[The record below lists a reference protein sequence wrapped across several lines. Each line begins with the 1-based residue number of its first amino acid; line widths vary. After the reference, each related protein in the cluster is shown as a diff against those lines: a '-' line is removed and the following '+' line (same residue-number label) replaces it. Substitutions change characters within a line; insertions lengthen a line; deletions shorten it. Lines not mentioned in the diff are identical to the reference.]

1 MTARMIR
8 YDESYSGLID
18 ELVAKGGGN
27 IEIVDDPN
35 LKLDPYFYERK
46 ASLDKTIKAIDDGT
60 MKMITEEE
68 YNREMDLFMAELEQT
83 YANN

>member
-18 ELVAKGGGN
+18 ELVAKSNGH

-46 ASLDKTIKAIDDGT
+46 ASLDKTIKAIDDGS
-60 MKMITEEE
+60 MKMYDFNESID
-68 YNREMDLFMAELEQT
+68 NLIAKLE
-83 YANN
+83 A

>member
-18 ELVAKGGGN
+18 ELVAKSDGH
-27 IEIVDDPN
+27 IELVDDTN

-46 ASLDKTIKAIDDGT
+46 ASLEKTIKAIDDGT
-60 MKMITEEE
+60 L
-68 YNREMDLFMAELEQT
+68 EMLSHEDVWADLEK
-83 YANN
+83 

>member
-60 MKMITEEE
+60 MKMYDFNESIDT
-68 YNREMDLFMAELEQT
+68 LISQKLPGIGK
-83 YANN
+83 NNQ

>member
-18 ELVAKGGGN
+18 ELVAKSDGH
-27 IEIVDDPN
+27 IELVDDAN

-46 ASLDKTIKAIDDGT
+46 ASLEKTIKAIDDGT
-60 MKMITEEE
+60 L
-68 YNREMDLFMAELEQT
+68 EMLSHEDVWADLEK
-83 YANN
+83 

>member
-8 YDESYSGLID
+8 INDGYITAFDEM
-18 ELVAKGGGN
+18 VATFEDN

-46 ASLDKTIKAIDDGT
+46 ASLDKTIKAIDDGSIT
-60 MKMITEEE
+60 MLSHEDVWADLEKFD
-68 YNREMDLFMAELEQT
+68 RE
-83 YANN
+83 

>member
-18 ELVAKGGGN
+18 ELVAKSGGN
-27 IEIVDDPN
+27 IEIVDVEN

-46 ASLDKTIKAIDDGT
+46 TSLDKTIKAIDDGT
-60 MKMITEEE
+60 L
-68 YNREMDLFMAELEQT
+68 EMLSHEDVWADLEK
-83 YANN
+83 

>member
-1 MTARMIR
+1 MIR

-18 ELVAKGGGN
+18 ELVAKSDGH

-60 MKMITEEE
+60 MKMYDFNESID
-68 YNREMDLFMAELEQT
+68 NLIAKLE
-83 YANN
+83 A

>member
-8 YDESYSGLID
+8 YDECYSALID
-18 ELVAKGGGN
+18 EMVAKSGGH

-46 ASLDKTIKAIDDGT
+46 ASLDRTIKAVDDGT
-60 MKMITEEE
+60 MKMIGQEEWDFE
-68 YNREMDLFMAELEQT
+68 MEQLDRELDEKL
-83 YANN
+83 

>member
-1 MTARMIR
+1 MTARMVRINDS
-8 YDESYSGLID
+8 YIAKFDEM
-18 ELVAKGGGN
+18 VASFKEN

-46 ASLDKTIKAIDDGT
+46 ASLDKTIKAIDDGS

-68 YNREMDLFMAELEQT
+68 YNKEMDLFMAELEQK

>member
-1 MTARMIR
+1 MTARMVRINDG
-8 YDESYSGLID
+8 YITAFDEM
-18 ELVAKGGGN
+18 VATFKEN

-60 MKMITEEE
+60 MKMYDFNESID
-68 YNREMDLFMAELEQT
+68 NLIAKLE
-83 YANN
+83 A

>member
-18 ELVAKGGGN
+18 ELVAKSGGH
-27 IEIVDDPN
+27 IEIVDVEN

-60 MKMITEEE
+60 MKMISQEEWDL
-68 YNREMDLFMAELEQT
+68 EMEKLDRELEEK
-83 YANN
+83 YGNN

>member
-8 YDESYSGLID
+8 INDGYITAFDEM
-18 ELVAKGGGN
+18 VATFEDN

-46 ASLDKTIKAIDDGT
+46 ASLDKTIKAIDDGNIT
-60 MKMITEEE
+60 MLSHEDVWA
-68 YNREMDLFMAELEQT
+68 DLGKWA
-83 YANN
+83 

>member
-18 ELVAKGGGN
+18 ELVAKSDGH
-27 IEIVDDPN
+27 IELVDDPN

-46 ASLDKTIKAIDDGT
+46 ASLEKTIKAIDDGT
-60 MKMITEEE
+60 L
-68 YNREMDLFMAELEQT
+68 EMLSHEDVWADLEK
-83 YANN
+83 

>member
-8 YDESYSGLID
+8 YDESYSALID
-18 ELVAKGGGN
+18 ELVAKSNGH
-27 IEIVDDPN
+27 IEIVDIEN

-60 MKMITEEE
+60 M
-68 YNREMDLFMAELEQT
+68 EMYDFNESIDILISQNLHGIKNLK
-83 YANN
+83 Y